1 MNFGNKYRG
10 EEVLK
15 YLYGKLPVASKLNGG
30 REERM
35 GGADALLL
43 SVRRDA
49 YQHKEMAFDACF
61 IAFNGGFSNF
71 NPNLKERHFYG
82 ESISCRV
89 ETDESIIDKLI
100 ELKRTGR
107 VFHTNA
113 VGNKQRLFAIIDG
126 ERVYPRKTE
135 RTGNWIPC
143 SLEEMQ
149 ELCDVER
156 STLPY

>member
-1 MNFGNKYRG
+1 M
-10 EEVLK
+10 LK

-30 REERM
+30 RDERV
-35 GGADALLL
+35 GGVDALLF

-61 IAFNGGFSNF
+61 HPFNGGFSNF

-89 ETDESIIDKLI
+89 ETDKSIIDKLV
-100 ELKRTGR
+100 ELKSTGR
-107 VFHTNA
+107 VLYTNA
-113 VGNKQRLFAIIDG
+113 IDNKQKLFVIIKG
-126 ERVYPRKTE
+126 EGIYPLKTG
-135 RTGNWIPC
+135 RTGNWIQC
-143 SLEEMQ
+143 SLQEM
-149 ELCDVER
+149 EKLCNEER

>member
-1 MNFGNKYRG
+1 M
-10 EEVLK
+10 LK
-15 YLYGKLPVASKLNGG
+15 YLYGKLPVVSKLNGG

-35 GGADALLL
+35 GRADALLF

-89 ETDESIIDKLI
+89 ETDKSIIDKLV

-107 VFHTNA
+107 VFYTNA
-113 VGNKQRLFAIIDG
+113 VDNKQKLFAIIDG
-126 ERVYPRKTE
+126 EGIYPRKTE
-135 RTGNWIPC
+135 RTGNWFPC
-143 SLEEMQ
+143 SLEEM
-149 ELCDVER
+149 EKLCNEER
-156 STLPY
+156 SSLPY

>member
-1 MNFGNKYRG
+1 M
-10 EEVLK
+10 LK

-35 GGADALLL
+35 GRADALLF

-61 IAFNGGFSNF
+61 VAFNGGFANF
-71 NPNLKERHFYG
+71 TPNLKERHFYG

-89 ETDESIIDKLI
+89 ETDKSIVDKLI
-100 ELKRTGR
+100 ELKHTGW
-107 VFHTNA
+107 VFYTNA
-113 VGNKQRLFAIIDG
+113 VDNKQKLFAIIEG
-126 ERVYPRKTE
+126 ENIYPRKTE

-143 SLEEMQ
+143 SLQEM
-149 ELCDVER
+149 EKLCNEER